1 MKKIFAICAGFVLA
15 GGAMLAHVPSA
26 SAQDQ
31 TAGGA
36 SSAFKDV
43 PVDHWAYAAVGTLQ
57 QAGIVIGYPDGT
69 YGGRRAMTRY
79 EFAVAIAR
87 LLNLINTAG
96 YAKSSDLDALK
107 QDMLNRL
114 QQNSD
119 AIDALK
125 ALVNEFQPELQALGQ
140 DVAAIKSRLDDD
152 EKRLAAV
159 EAEQRRV
166 KISGEVNFIGRGNIN
181 TDSSDQPPLDEN
193 GYRIGSVGNK
203 SLWSNVNVYQDI
215 LLNIT
220 GRVSDNAQAVIKIDA
235 GNALP
240 FLGNGV
246 AFDPFRDEN
255 APGDRSDTVSDFSVY
270 EAYLD
275 SSVSLGPLSSGEVQL
290 GRFPEQL
297 TALTLKGINPD
308 VYTDLP
314 ETSSGDI
321 PMDGAKL
328 MFGVGPAH
336 VQIYGAKNDAIQNFE
351 IDGGPNPIARSG
363 FYRPGSAYGY
373 VGAGIAEAG
382 GSTFPVNPISQSA
395 AARVTWGT
403 PDNINVGITGLIAQT
418 NNAASLDPVKDNIY
432 NNLAVYG
439 ADGSAVLP
447 FVPNHALTID
457 GEVAVASTGF
467 NSRFG
472 NVNSSS
478 GNEAWD
484 ANLGY
489 AIGPLHLKAGY
500 KEVYAAFAA
509 PGYWGR
515 IGSWTNPTNVKG
527 PVVSADYAITPSLSA
542 SADGSFYKGGY
553 DVGFENPL
561 GKDDDLNAF
570 DVGLKYGLTAAYNLD
585 LGYSWDQYN
594 LKNNQGQLLNSGK
607 PTEQYIT
614 LGVGHSF
621 SPNASIKLMYQII
634 DYKDKDTGFDPAGDS
649 KGGVAL
655 TQVSLKF

>member
-15 GGAMLAHVPSA
+15 GGAMLATVPSA

-96 YAKSSDLDALK
+96 YAKSSDLDALR

-140 DVAAIKSRLDDD
+140 DVAAIKARLDDD

-166 KISGEVNFIGRGNIN
+166 KITGQVNFIGRGNIN
-181 TDSSDQPPLDEN
+181 TSSSDAPPLDEN
-193 GYRIGSVGNK
+193 GYRIGSAGNT

-215 LLNIT
+215 LLDIT
-220 GRVSDNAQAVIKIDA
+220 GHVSDNAQAVIKLDA
-235 GNALP
+235 GNALTS
-240 FLGNGV
+240 LGS
-246 AFDPFRDEN
+246 ATDFDPTRTDN
-255 APGDRSDTVSDFSVY
+255 GIRSDADGYSGVDVY

-275 SSVSLGPLSSGEVQL
+275 SSVSLGPLTAGEVQL
-290 GRFPEQL
+290 GRFPEQF
-297 TALTLKGINPD
+297 TDLTLKGINPD

-314 ETSSGDI
+314 ETSTGDI

-336 VQIYGAKNDAIQNFE
+336 VQVYGAKNDAVQNVE
-351 IDGGPNPIARSG
+351 ISAGPDPDGRNG
-363 FYRPGSAYGY
+363 FYRPGSATILFPGL
-373 VGAGIAEAG
+373 AEAG
-382 GSTFPVNPISQSA
+382 GSTFPNNPISQSA
-395 AARVTWGT
+395 GARVTWGS
-403 PDNINVGITGLIAQT
+403 PDNINVGVTGLIAET
-418 NNAASLDPVKDNIY
+418 SDPAATDPVKGGNY
-432 NNLAVYG
+432 NNIEVYG

-447 FVPNHALTID
+447 FVANHALTLD
-457 GEVAVASTGF
+457 GEVAVNSTGYD
-467 NSRFG
+467 SRFG
-472 NVNSSS
+472 NVNSSN

-489 AIGPLHLKAGY
+489 ALGPLHLKAGY

-515 IGSWTNPTNVKG
+515 IGSWTNPTNIKG

-561 GKDDDLNAF
+561 GKNDDLNAF
-570 DVGLKYGLTAAYNLD
+570 DVGLKYGLTAAYNVD

-594 LKNNQGQLLNSGK
+594 LKNDQGLLLNSGK

-614 LGVGHSF
+614 LGVGHTF
-621 SPNASIKLMYQII
+621 SANASIKLMYQII
-634 DYKDKDTGFDPAGDS
+634 NYDDNNTGFDPEGNS
-649 KGGVAL
+649 HGGVAI